1 MIKDVVKNFP
11 YELMPTL
18 VMMGFVL
25 FFVAMVIWVFRK
37 NSSEI
42 YKHAENLPFSDEER
56 HS

>member
-1 MIKDVVKNFP
+1 MIKDVLKNFP

-37 NSSEI
+37 DSSEV
-42 YKHAENLPFSDEER
+42 YKHAESLPFSDEEKR
-56 HS
+56 S